1 MEEGNNLFDVN
12 KIILQI
18 SSVKRNKTLNV
29 NYCVKQIQN
38 MNLRSTISHYKGN
51 NADNQTGNRTTL
63 IPIYFN
69 SYHNFH
75 FLAY

>member
-1 MEEGNNLFDVN
+1 MEEGNNLFDIN

-38 MNLRSTISHYKGN
+38 MNLKLYMKDCKLKKNDVNKQHIFTKTCVS
-51 NADNQTGNRTTL
+51 
-63 IPIYFN
+63 
-69 SYHNFH
+69 
-75 FLAY
+75 